1 MNKTIIKTDKAPAPV
16 GAYNQGTIA
25 SGNIV
30 FTAGQVPIDPSTGKL
45 IEGSFEKQ
53 VERVLDNISAVL
65 KEAGTSMKNL
75 VKLTVFMKDLN
86 NFGKVNEVFQR
97 YLGDTAP
104 ARSAFQV
111 SRLPLDAEIEV
122 EGIAVL
128 P

>member
-1 MNKTIIKTDKAPAPV
+1 MNKTIIKTDNAPAPV

-25 SGNIV
+25 SGNII
-30 FTAGQVPIDPSTGKL
+30 FTAGQIPIDPSTNKIVDGP
-45 IEGSFEKQ
+45 FEKQ
-53 VERVLDNISAVL
+53 VEKVLDNISAIL
-65 KEAGTSMKNL
+65 EEAGTSMKNL

-86 NFGKVNEVFQR
+86 NFSKVNDVFDA